1 MRITRKAVLASVASV
16 SVLALAACSGS
27 DGGSEGGD
35 GDNAGINSSTA
46 VNIAWNQP
54 FYSFNGESI
63 TGNATANNIITYM
76 ANSRFVDYDI
86 DLELVQDES
95 FGTMEKVSDDPL
107 TVEYT
112 YADTAKW
119 SDGVDAGPADL
130 LLEWAAQSGKFNN
143 VEPELDEEGNVTNQE
158 AVDAGVYFDAASPS
172 VALIEETPTIEGD
185 TITMVYSKPF
195 ADWETS
201 IDNNLPAH
209 IVAQRALGIEDP
221 AEATEALVSAI
232 TENKPAELSKI
243 AKVWS
248 EDWNFASLPE
258 DEDLLVTSGPYV
270 ISDFVEEQYLTLS
283 ANENYEGDRPA
294 VFDQVTVR
302 YNGDPMGQVQA
313 LQNGE
318 VDLIS
323 PQSTADVLTAL
334 EAIDGLE
341 VETNVE
347 GTYEHVDMQ
356 QGNGGPFDP
365 ATYGGDAEKARKVRQ
380 AFLKT
385 IPREQIVEN
394 LITPLNPDAEVRNSF
409 TQVPGSP
416 MYDAVAEASGQGT
429 EYADVDIAGAQALLA
444 EAGVTTPVQ
453 VRLLFDPNNTRRS
466 NTFELM
472 RTSAAEAGF
481 DVVAYTVQ
489 TDWGTDL
496 SNATSFYDAALFG
509 WQSTSTA
516 VTEPDANFRTGA
528 TNNYYGYSNPEV
540 DALFDEL
547 QVETDAAEQERI
559 LGEVEKHLVDDAF
572 GVTIY
577 QHPGITA
584 YNPEKIGNVQKL
596 GIAPTIFYGFWEWTA
611 GDAATE
617 GATE

>member
-1 MRITRKAVLASVASV
+1 M

-27 DGGSEGGD
+27 DGGSGGGD
-35 GDNAGINSSTA
+35 DNAGINTNTA

-54 FYSFNGESI
+54 MSSFNGESI

-76 ANSRFVDYDI
+76 ANSRFNDYNL

-95 FGTMEKVSDDPL
+95 FGTYEKVSDDPL
-107 TVEYT
+107 TIKYT

-119 SDGVDAGPADL
+119 SDGVQAGPADL
-130 LLEWAAQSGKFNN
+130 LLEWAAQSGKFNT
-143 VEPELDEEGNVTNQE
+143 VAPETNEEGEVTNEE
-158 AVDAGVYFDAASPS
+158 AVTAGVYFDAANPA
-172 VALIEETPTIEGD
+172 VALITETPEIED
-185 TITMVYSKPF
+185 NSITLVYSKPF
-195 ADWETS
+195 ADWETA

-221 AEATEALVSAI
+221 EEATEALVTAI
-232 TENKPAELSKI
+232 QDNDTAALSKI
-243 AKVWS
+243 SKVWS
-248 EDWNFASLPE
+248 DDWNFASLPE
-258 DEDLLVTSGPYV
+258 DEDLLVTSGPYT
-270 ISDFVEEQYLTLS
+270 ITEFVEEQYLTLT
-283 ANENYEGDRPA
+283 ANENYEGDKTP
-294 VFDQVTVR
+294 VFEQVTVR
-302 YNGDPMGQVQA
+302 YNGDPMAQVQA

-347 GTYEHVDMQ
+347 GTYEHVDLQ

-365 ATYGGDAEKARKVRQ
+365 ATYGGDAEKAKAIRQ

-394 LITPLNPDAEVRNSF
+394 LIKPLNPDAEVRNSF

-416 MYDAVAEASGQGT
+416 MYDGIVEANGQ
-429 EYADVDIAGAQALLA
+429 ADQYGEVDIAGAQALLQQ
-444 EAGVTTPVQ
+444 AGVTTPVQ
-453 VRLLFDPNNTRRS
+453 VRMLFDPNNTRRQ
-466 NTFELM
+466 NTFELIKG
-472 RTSAAEAGF
+472 SAAEAGF
-481 DVVAYTVQ
+481 DVVPYTVQ

-496 SNATSFYDAALFG
+496 SNATTFYDAALFG

-516 VTEPDANFRTGA
+516 VTEPDANYRTAA
-528 TNNYYGYSNPEV
+528 TNNYFGYSNPEV

-547 QVETDAAEQERI
+547 QTETDPAEQERI

-584 YNPEKIGNVQKL
+584 YNPEKITNVQKL
-596 GIAPTIFYGFWEWTA
+596 GIAPTIFYGFWEWSA
-611 GDAATE
+611 GDAATQDAGE
-617 GATE
+617 

>member
-27 DGGSEGGD
+27 DGGGESGD

-46 VNIAWNQP
+46 LNIAWNQP

-63 TGNATANNIITYM
+63 TGNATANNVITYM
-76 ANSRFVDYDI
+76 AKSRFNDYNME
-86 DLELVQDES
+86 LELVQDES
-95 FGTMEKVSDDPL
+95 FGTVEKVSDDPL

-119 SDGVDAGPADL
+119 SDGFAAGPADL
-130 LLEWAAQSGKFNN
+130 LLEWAAQSGTFNN
-143 VEPELDEEGNVTNQE
+143 VEPETDDEGNVTNQE
-158 AVDAGVYFDAASPS
+158 AVDAGVYFDAADPG
-172 VALIEETPTIEGD
+172 VALITETPTIED
-185 TITMVYSKPF
+185 QTITLVYSKPF
-195 ADWETS
+195 ADWETA

-221 AEATEALVSAI
+221 QEATDALVAAI
-232 TENKPAELSKI
+232 TENNSADLSKI

-258 DEDLLVTSGPYV
+258 DEDLLVSSGPYT
-270 ISDFVEEQYLTLS
+270 ITDFVEEQYLTLT
-283 ANENYEGDRPA
+283 ANENYEGAREA

-365 ATYGGDAEKARKVRQ
+365 ATYGGDAEKAKAVRQ

-385 IPREQIVEN
+385 IPRQQIVEN
-394 LITPLNPDAEVRNSF
+394 LIVPLNPDAEVRNSY

-416 MYDAVAEASGQGT
+416 FYDSIVEGNGQQEQYG
-429 EYADVDIAGAQALLA
+429 EVDIAGAQALLA
-444 EAGVTTPVQ
+444 QAGVTTPVQ
-453 VRLLFDPNNTRRS
+453 VRLLFDPNNTRRQ
-466 NTFELM
+466 NTYELIKA
-472 RTSAAEAGF
+472 SATEAGF
-481 DVVAYTVQ
+481 DVVPYTVQ
-489 TDWGTDL
+489 VDWGTDL

-547 QVETDAAEQERI
+547 QTQTDPGEQERI

-611 GDAATE
+611 GEAATE